1 LRLERSDAGALA
13 ERARRL
19 AVAGGRRILG
29 ITGPPAAG
37 KSTLAEELVA
47 ALAPAALIVPMDGF
61 HLAEAELVRLGIHE
75 RKGAIDTFDVGGFVA
90 LVRRLKDQAEPVVYA
105 PEFRRE
111 VEEAIAGA
119 IAVPREVPLVVTE
132 GNYLLVDLGE
142 WAALRSLLDEVWYLD
157 PDEES
162 RIDWLVRR
170 HKAFGRDDDAARAR
184 ALGSDQR
191 NAELIVTTRDRA
203 DVVVTGTRGA
213 FGG

>member
-1 LRLERSDAGALA
+1 
-13 ERARRL
+13 
-19 AVAGGRRILG
+19 
-29 ITGPPAAG
+29 
-37 KSTLAEELVA
+37 
-47 ALAPAALIVPMDGF
+47 
-61 HLAEAELVRLGIHE
+61 
-75 RKGAIDTFDVGGFVA
+75 
-90 LVRRLKDQAEPVVYA
+90 
-105 PEFRRE
+105 
-111 VEEAIAGA
+111 
-119 IAVPREVPLVVTE
+119 VPLVVTE